1 MVGTLRCAVVVRLE
15 RTSLSA
21 PVARALERAAADDIR
36 ERYRA
41 DEPEEEVDGA
51 PFEPPSG
58 AFVVAFLEVDGGD
71 LLPVGCAGI
80 RSVVDGAPSPT
91 CELKRMY
98 VTPEARG
105 RGIARSL
112 LEWLEDEARALGY
125 DTMWL
130 ETGTEQPEAIALY
143 ESHGYEP
150 IAGFGRYKDEPK
162 SRSFGRPLA

>member
-1 MVGTLRCAVVVRLE
+1 MQRTLRCAVVLRLVS
-15 RTSLSA
+15 TSLSS
-21 PVARALERAAADDIR
+21 PEARALERACSDDIMR
-36 ERYRA
+36 RYGS
-41 DEPEEEVDGA
+41 DEPEEELDAA
-51 PFEPPSG
+51 PFDPPTG

-71 LLPVGCAGI
+71 SMPVGCAGI
-80 RSVVDGAPSPT
+80 RRLDDTT

-98 VTPEARG
+98 VDPDARG

-112 LEWLEDEARALGY
+112 LERLEDEAVALGY
-125 DTMWL
+125 TTLWL

-162 SRSFGRPLA
+162 SRSFGRPLT

>member
-1 MVGTLRCAVVVRLE
+1 MVRLE
-15 RTSLSA
+15 RTSLSTPA
-21 PVARALERAAADDIR
+21 ARTLERACSEDIR
-36 ERYRA
+36 VRYRS
-41 DEPEEEVDGA
+41 DEAEEELDA
-51 PFEPPSG
+51 TPFEPPVG
-58 AFVVAFLEVDGGD
+58 AFVVASLEVDGGD
-71 LLPVGCAGI
+71 LLPVGCGGI
-80 RSVVDGAPSPT
+80 RPVIGVDAT

-98 VTPEARG
+98 VAPEARG

-112 LEWLEDEARALGY
+112 LERLEEEALGLGY
-125 DTMWL
+125 TTMWL